1 MTHSTDNQRF
11 RIVIWIEHNDHCL
24 VATNKDGDKHLL
36 EVQPE
41 FAETTLEAI
50 ERYGKEILNLSF
62 ENIECVDIVE
72 QTTHQHFEQ
81 TDTLFLYRAEI
92 SEKEV
97 LPKLVHSQIVFWLP
111 IEKAKSIV
119 SDNFLSKLTKM

>member
-11 RIVIWIEHNDHCL
+11 RIIIWIEHNDHCL
-24 VATNKDGDKHLL
+24 VTTNKEGDKHLL

-50 ERYGKEILNLSF
+50 ERYGKDILDLSF
-62 ENIECVDIVE
+62 ENIECVDIIE
-72 QTTHQHFEQ
+72 QTTPQHFER
-81 TDTLFLYRAEI
+81 TETLCLYRAEI

-97 LPKLVHSQIVFWLP
+97 LPKLAHSQIVFWLP
-111 IEKAKSIV
+111 IEKVKNIASI
-119 SDNFLSKLTKM
+119 NLLSKLTKM